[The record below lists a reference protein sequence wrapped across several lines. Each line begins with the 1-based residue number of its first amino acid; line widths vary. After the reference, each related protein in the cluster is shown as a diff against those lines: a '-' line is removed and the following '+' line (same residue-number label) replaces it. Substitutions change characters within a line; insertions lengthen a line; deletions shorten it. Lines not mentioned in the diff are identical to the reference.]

1 MSIKVDT
8 KKYFDIDKTT
18 LVKDEFNITVEDH
31 AYLPHI
37 DDIENDWLAFI
48 AVPAFKLAR
57 KKHDGKAFS
66 SFASIGTG
74 PGLDVLAG
82 AEILGAHKLGFTDL
96 QESVVNTAAA
106 NVRNNLVGEI
116 NENAGNNTNT
126 DNAADSSFNLVYGAG
141 DLFDPFR
148 GKAANGENQRF
159 DVIYENLPNVPLSQ
173 DKVVTDSRNSGHYLE
188 ERQEPIPKEVHAN
201 MLDLH
206 FLALNQVSSFLT
218 KDGFILS
225 LMGGRVSLDSFVRL
239 GELAGVKSE
248 IFTYGWKVQAEPED
262 VIGGYADQE
271 AQGYGPFTFYR
282 SEDLAAAFDGIN
294 VEASGAKA
302 FEIESKLADKKLTAT
317 EAFEIWKKGGSIGHT
332 VVVLKSY
339 AK

>member
-1 MSIKVDT
+1 MSIKVDVQ
-8 KKYFDIDKTT
+8 KYFSLDRVNKI
-18 LVKDEFNITVEDH
+18 KDELDIEVESH

-57 KKHDGKAFS
+57 KQAGKDFD

-74 PGLDVLAG
+74 SGLDVLAG
-82 AEILGAHKLGFTDL
+82 AETLGASKLGFTDL
-96 QESVVNTAAA
+96 QDVVVDIAAKNVKNGLVNLES
-106 NVRNNLVGEI
+106 
-116 NENAGNNTNT
+116 NA
-126 DNAADSSFNLVYGAG
+126 LLYGAG
-141 DLFDPFR
+141 DLYDPFR
-148 GKAANGENQRF
+148 GLSEDFGNERF

-173 DKVVTDSRNSGHYLE
+173 EKVVTDNRNTGHYLE
-188 ERQEPIPKEVHAN
+188 ERREPIPDEVHKD

-206 FLALNQVSSFLT
+206 FLALNQAPDFLT
-218 KDGFILS
+218 ENGFLLS
-225 LMGGRVSLDSFVRL
+225 LMGGRVTLDSFVRL

-248 IFTYGWKVQAEPED
+248 IFTYGWKSQAEPED

-271 AQGYGPFTFYR
+271 KDGYGPFIFYR
-282 SEDLAAAFDGIN
+282 TEDLEGAFKNVDPEESGSKAFD
-294 VEASGAKA
+294 
-302 FEIESKLADKKLTAT
+302 IEKSLEDKRLTAT
-317 EAFEIWKKGGSIGHT
+317 EAFEIWKNGGSIGHT

>member
-96 QESVVNTAAA
+96 QDSVVNTAAA
-106 NVRNNLVGEI
+106 NVR
-116 NENAGNNTNT
+116 
-126 DNAADSSFNLVYGAG
+126 DNSADSSFNLVYGAG

-148 GKAANGENQRF
+148 GKGANGENQRF

-239 GELAGVKSE
+239 GELAGVQSE

-282 SEDLAAAFDGIN
+282 SEDLAAAFEGIN
-294 VEASGAKA
+294 VETSGAKA

>member
-57 KKHDGKAFS
+57 TKHDGKAFS

-106 NVRNNLVGEI
+106 NVR
-116 NENAGNNTNT
+116 
-126 DNAADSSFNLVYGAG
+126 DNSADSSFNLVYGAG

-148 GKAANGENQRF
+148 GKAANGENERF

-239 GELAGVKSE
+239 GELAGVQSE

-282 SEDLAAAFDGIN
+282 SEDLAAAFEGIN
-294 VEASGAKA
+294 VETSGAKA

>member
-18 LVKDEFNITVEDH
+18 LVKEEFNITVEDH

-96 QESVVNTAAA
+96 QDSVVNTAAA
-106 NVRNNLVGEI
+106 NVR
-116 NENAGNNTNT
+116 
-126 DNAADSSFNLVYGAG
+126 DNSADSSFNLVYGAG

-148 GKAANGENQRF
+148 GKGANGENQRF

-239 GELAGVKSE
+239 GELAGVQSE

-282 SEDLAAAFDGIN
+282 SEDLAAAFEGIN
-294 VEASGAKA
+294 VETSGAKA

>member
-82 AEILGAHKLGFTDL
+82 AEILEAHKLGFTDL

-106 NVRNNLVGEI
+106 NVR
-116 NENAGNNTNT
+116 
-126 DNAADSSFNLVYGAG
+126 DNSADSSFNLVYGAG

-148 GKAANGENQRF
+148 GKAANGENERF

-239 GELAGVKSE
+239 GELAGVQSE

-294 VEASGAKA
+294 VETSGAKA

>member
-96 QESVVNTAAA
+96 QDSVVNTAAA
-106 NVRNNLVGEI
+106 NVRDNLTG
-116 NENAGNNTNT
+116 
-126 DNAADSSFNLVYGAG
+126 SSFNLVYGAG

-148 GKAANGENQRF
+148 GKGTNGENQRF

-239 GELAGVKSE
+239 GELAGVQSE

-282 SEDLAAAFDGIN
+282 SEDLAAAFDGIDI
-294 VEASGAKA
+294 ETSGAKA

>member
-96 QESVVNTAAA
+96 QDSVVNTAAA
-106 NVRNNLVGEI
+106 NVR
-116 NENAGNNTNT
+116 
-126 DNAADSSFNLVYGAG
+126 DNSADSSFNLVYGAG

-148 GKAANGENQRF
+148 GKGANGENERF

-239 GELAGVKSE
+239 GELAGVQSE

-271 AQGYGPFTFYR
+271 AKGYGPFTFYR
-282 SEDLAAAFDGIN
+282 SEDLAAAFEGIN
-294 VEASGAKA
+294 VETSGAKA

>member
-8 KKYFDIDKTT
+8 RKYFDIDRTT
-18 LVKDEFNITVEDH
+18 LVKEELNITVEDH

-57 KKHDGKAFS
+57 KKHDGRSFS

-106 NVRNNLVGEI
+106 NVRNNLNGKTS
-116 NENAGNNTNT
+116 ENR
-126 DNAADSSFNLVYGAG
+126 DNRDNRDSTADGSFNLVCGAG

-148 GKAANGENQRF
+148 GKDVNCENQRF

-218 KDGFILS
+218 KNGFILS

-239 GELAGVKSE
+239 GELAGVRSE

-262 VIGGYADQE
+262 VIGGYAEQE

-282 SEDLAAAFDGIN
+282 SKDLEKAFEGVDT
-294 VEASGAKA
+294 ELSGARA
-302 FEIESKLADKKLTAT
+302 FEIENKLADKKLTAA
-317 EAFEIWKKGGSIGHT
+317 EAFEIWKKGGIIGHT

>member
-1 MSIKVDT
+1 MSIRVDT

-96 QESVVNTAAA
+96 QDSVVNTAAA
-106 NVRNNLVGEI
+106 NVRDNLTG
-116 NENAGNNTNT
+116 
-126 DNAADSSFNLVYGAG
+126 SSFNLVYGAG

-148 GKAANGENQRF
+148 GKGANGENQRF

-173 DKVVTDSRNSGHYLE
+173 DKEVTDSRNSGHYLE

-239 GELAGVKSE
+239 GELAGVQSE

-282 SEDLAAAFDGIN
+282 SEDLAAAFEGVN
-294 VEASGAKA
+294 VETSGAKA

>member
-96 QESVVNTAAA
+96 QDSVVNTAAA
-106 NVRNNLVGEI
+106 NVR
-116 NENAGNNTNT
+116 
-126 DNAADSSFNLVYGAG
+126 DNSADSSFNLVYGAG

-148 GKAANGENQRF
+148 GKGANGENERF

-239 GELAGVKSE
+239 GELAGVQSE

-282 SEDLAAAFDGIN
+282 SEDLAAAFEGIN
-294 VEASGAKA
+294 VETSGAKA

>member
-96 QESVVNTAAA
+96 QESVVSTAAA
-106 NVRNNLVGEI
+106 NVR
-116 NENAGNNTNT
+116 
-126 DNAADSSFNLVYGAG
+126 DNSADSSFNLVYGAG

-148 GKAANGENQRF
+148 GKAANDENQRF

-188 ERQEPIPKEVHAN
+188 ERQEPIPGEVHAN

-206 FLALNQVSSFLT
+206 FLALNQVSSFLND
-218 KDGFILS
+218 DGFILS

-239 GELAGVKSE
+239 GELAGVQSE

-294 VEASGAKA
+294 VETSGAKA

>member
-96 QESVVNTAAA
+96 QDSVVNTAAA
-106 NVRNNLVGEI
+106 NVR
-116 NENAGNNTNT
+116 
-126 DNAADSSFNLVYGAG
+126 DNSADSSFNLVYGAG

-148 GKAANGENQRF
+148 GKGANGENQRF

-239 GELAGVKSE
+239 GELAGVQSE

-282 SEDLAAAFDGIN
+282 SEDLAAAFEGVN
-294 VEASGAKA
+294 VETSGAKA

>member
-8 KKYFDIDKTT
+8 KKYFDIKENLK
-18 LVKDEFNITVEDH
+18 LVKDELDIAVEDH

-57 KKHDGKAFS
+57 KKNNEKAFS

-82 AEILGAHKLGFTDL
+82 AEVLGAKKLGFTDL
-96 QESVVNTAAA
+96 QTSVVDAAA
-106 NVRNNLVGEI
+106 SNVKNNL
-116 NENAGNNTNT
+116 
-126 DNAADSSFNLVYGAG
+126 SSVDDFNLIYGAG

-148 GKAANGENQRF
+148 NKGENGENERF
-159 DVIYENLPNVPLSQ
+159 DVVYENLPNVPLSQ

-206 FLALNQVSSFLT
+206 FLALNQVSNFLT
-218 KDGFILS
+218 DNGFILS

-271 AQGYGPFTFYR
+271 AQGFGPFTFYR
-282 SEDLAAAFDGIN
+282 SEDLAEAFKD
-294 VEASGAKA
+294 VDLETSGKRA
-302 FEIESKLADKKLTAT
+302 FEIEKRLENKKLTAT

-332 VVVLKSY
+332 VVVLRSN

>member
-18 LVKDEFNITVEDH
+18 LVKEEFNITVEDH

-106 NVRNNLVGEI
+106 NVR
-116 NENAGNNTNT
+116 
-126 DNAADSSFNLVYGAG
+126 DNSADSSFNLVYGAG
-141 DLFDPFR
+141 DLFNPFR

-239 GELAGVKSE
+239 GELAGVQSE

-294 VEASGAKA
+294 VETSGAKA